1 MSLKGAITIAI
12 LLFVIG
18 LAVFFL
24 VYPVGLTPSPESTGT
39 RHVVSIAVSSPT
51 LKPNERIDERYT
63 CEGDDVSPPL
73 KWSGYPADSKSF
85 VVIMEDPDAPG
96 GGFTHWVVYNIP
108 ASVSELPEALPA
120 IDKLDNG
127 IYQGINDFG
136 KIGYGGPC
144 PPPGTTHRYFF
155 RVYALDTVLEL
166 PPGATKDE
174 VMKGLK
180 DHIIGEG
187 SLMVKY
193 GRQSP

>member
-12 LLFVIG
+12 LILVIG

-24 VYPVGLTPSPESTGT
+24 VYPVGLTPSLESTGT

-96 GGFTHWVVYNIP
+96 GVFTHWVVYNIP

-144 PPPGTTHRYFF
+144 PPDGTHRYFF
-155 RVYALDTVLEL
+155 KLYALDMMLEIGS
-166 PPGATKDE
+166 GATKE
-174 VMKGLK
+174 ALLQAIN
-180 DHIIGEG
+180 DHVLAETE
-187 SLMVKY
+187 LMGTY
-193 GRQSP
+193 TR